1 METMAGMRRSC
12 GCGKVT
18 EKDVGKELT
27 LAGWVNTRR
36 DHGGLIFIDL
46 RDRSGIVQLVL
57 SPQYGEE
64 AFHKAEGVRSEYVLA
79 VKGKVRERS
88 ADTVNPKMKTGKVEV
103 VVSELRVLNKAK
115 TPPFYV
121 EDGIDVDENV
131 RLKYRY
137 IDLRRPEMQNH
148 LIMRHKIVHEMRTFL
163 DENDFLEIETPMLTK
178 STPEGARDYLVPS
191 RVNPGKFYAL
201 PQSPQLFKQ
210 LLMVS
215 GLERYFQ
222 VARCFRDEDLRADRQ
237 PEFTQ
242 LDMEL
247 SFEDQDFILDLMEHM
262 MQRVFKKVLNRDIEI
277 PFKRIKWD
285 DAMNLYGSDKPDL
298 RFDMHFYN
306 ISDLL
311 RDTGFKVFRSVL
323 DNGGVV
329 KAINVKGDAAIP
341 RRELDGLVDYVG
353 HYGAKG
359 LAWIGFN
366 EDGSL
371 KCQITKFLGEDKIR
385 EIGKACE
392 AEKGDLVLIIADKPK
407 VVAQALGELR
417 LEMARRMNLI
427 DPNEFCFRWVTDFPM
442 FEYSE
447 EEHRYVAEHHPFTAP
462 RDEDVQ
468 YLLTDPSKVY
478 AKAYD
483 MVLNGVEAGGGS
495 LRIYQE
501 DLQEKVFKA
510 IGISQEEA
518 EQKFGFLL
526 DAFKYGAPPHAGIAL
541 GLDRLVMLMLHLDS
555 IRDVIAFPKTQSAID
570 PLTQAP
576 STVADKQLKELHIKV
591 DIKKEKDLFEKA

>member
-1 METMAGMRRSC
+1 METMAGMHRSC
-12 GCGKVT
+12 GCGRVT
-18 EKDVGKELT
+18 EKDCGKELT

-46 RDRSGIVQLVL
+46 RDRSGIVQVVM
-57 SPQYGEE
+57 SPQYGED
-64 AFHKAEGVRSEYVLA
+64 AFHKAEDVRSEYVLA
-79 VKGKVRERS
+79 IRGIVRERS
-88 ADTVNPKMKTGKVEV
+88 PETVNPKMQTGKIEV
-103 VVSELRVLNKAK
+103 VVSEMRVLNKAK

-121 EDGIDVDENV
+121 EDGIDVDETV
-131 RLKYRY
+131 RLKHRY
-137 IDLRRPEMQNH
+137 IDLRRPEMQRN
-148 LIMRHKIVHEMRTFL
+148 LIMRHKIVHEMRQFL
-163 DENDFLEIETPMLTK
+163 DAHDFLEVETPILTK

-215 GLERYFQ
+215 GLEKYFQ
-222 VARCFRDEDLRADRQ
+222 IARCFRDEDLRADRQ

-242 LDMEL
+242 LDIEL

-262 MQRVFKKVLNRDIEI
+262 MQRIFKNVLNVDIQI
-277 PFKRIKWD
+277 PFKRITWD

-298 RFDMHFYN
+298 RFDMHFYD

-311 RDTGFKVFRSVL
+311 RDTGFKVFRNVL
-323 DNGGVV
+323 DNGGIV
-329 KAINVKGDAAIP
+329 KAITVKGDAAIP

-353 HYGAKG
+353 NYGAKG
-359 LAWIGFN
+359 LAWIGLN
-366 EDGSL
+366 KDGSL

-385 EIGKACE
+385 EIGKFCE
-392 AEKGDLVLIIADKPK
+392 AENGDLILIIADKPK

-427 DPNEFCFRWVTDFPM
+427 DENEFCFRWVTDFPM

-447 EEHRYVAEHHPFTAP
+447 EDKRWVAEHHPFTAP

-468 YLLTDPSKVY
+468 YLLTDPSKIY

-501 DLQEKVFKA
+501 ELQEKVFKA
-510 IGISQEEA
+510 IGITHEEA
-518 EQKFGFLL
+518 QEKFGFLL
-526 DAFKYGAPPHAGIAL
+526 DAFRYGAPPHAGIAL
-541 GLDRLVMLMLHLDS
+541 GLDRLVMLMLRLGS

-570 PLTQAP
+570 QMTQAP
-576 STVADKQLKELHIKV
+576 SEVVDMQLKELHIRV
-591 DIKKEKDLFEKA
+591 DVKKEKNLLI

>member
-1 METMAGMRRSC
+1 METMAGMHRSC
-12 GCGKVT
+12 GCGRVT
-18 EKDVGKELT
+18 EKDCGKELT

-46 RDRSGIVQLVL
+46 RDRSGIVQVVM
-57 SPQYGEE
+57 SPQYGED
-64 AFHKAEGVRSEYVLA
+64 AFHKAEDVRSEYVLA
-79 VKGKVRERS
+79 IRGIVRERS
-88 ADTVNPKMKTGKVEV
+88 PETVNPKMQTGKIEV
-103 VVSELRVLNKAK
+103 VVSGMRVLNKAK

-121 EDGIDVDENV
+121 EDGIDVDETV
-131 RLKYRY
+131 RLKHRY
-137 IDLRRPEMQNH
+137 IDLRRPEMQRN
-148 LIMRHKIVHEMRTFL
+148 LIMRHKIVHEMRQFL
-163 DENDFLEIETPMLTK
+163 DAHDFLEVETPILTK

-222 VARCFRDEDLRADRQ
+222 IARCFRDEDLRADRQ

-242 LDMEL
+242 LDIEL

-262 MQRVFKKVLNRDIEI
+262 MQRIFKNVLNVDIQI
-277 PFKRIKWD
+277 PFKRITWD

-298 RFDMHFYN
+298 RFDMHFYD

-311 RDTGFKVFRSVL
+311 RDTGFKVFRNVL
-323 DNGGVV
+323 DNGGIV
-329 KAINVKGDAAIP
+329 KAITVKGDAAIP

-353 HYGAKG
+353 NYGAKG
-359 LAWIGFN
+359 LAWIGLN
-366 EDGSL
+366 KDGSL

-385 EIGKACE
+385 EIGKFCE
-392 AEKGDLVLIIADKPK
+392 AENGDLILIIADKPK

-427 DPNEFCFRWVTDFPM
+427 DENEFCFRWVTDFPM

-447 EEHRYVAEHHPFTAP
+447 EDKRWVAEHHPFTAP

-501 DLQEKVFKA
+501 ELQEKVFKA
-510 IGISQEEA
+510 IGITHEEA
-518 EQKFGFLL
+518 QEKFGFLL
-526 DAFKYGAPPHAGIAL
+526 DAFRYGAPPHAGIAL
-541 GLDRLVMLMLHLDS
+541 GLDRLVMLMLRLGS

-570 PLTQAP
+570 QMTQAP
-576 STVADKQLKELHIKV
+576 SEVVDMQLKELHIRV
-591 DIKKEKDLFEKA
+591 DVKKEKNLLI

>member
-1 METMAGMRRSC
+1 METMAGMHRSC
-12 GCGKVT
+12 GCGRVT
-18 EKDVGKELT
+18 EKDCGKELT

-46 RDRSGIVQLVL
+46 RDRSGIVQVVMN
-57 SPQYGEE
+57 PQYGED
-64 AFHKAEGVRSEYVLA
+64 AFHKAEDVRSEYVLA
-79 VKGKVRERS
+79 IRGIVRERS
-88 ADTVNPKMKTGKVEV
+88 PETVNPKMQTGKIEV
-103 VVSELRVLNKAK
+103 VVSEMRVLNKAK

-121 EDGIDVDENV
+121 EDGIDVDETV
-131 RLKYRY
+131 RLKHRY
-137 IDLRRPEMQNH
+137 IDLRRPEMQRN
-148 LIMRHKIVHEMRTFL
+148 LIMRHKIVHEMRQFL
-163 DENDFLEIETPMLTK
+163 DAHDFLEVETPILTK

-222 VARCFRDEDLRADRQ
+222 IARCFRDEDLRADRQ

-242 LDMEL
+242 LDIEL

-262 MQRVFKKVLNRDIEI
+262 MQRIFKNVLNVDIQI
-277 PFKRIKWD
+277 PFKRITWD

-298 RFDMHFYN
+298 RFDMHFYD

-311 RDTGFKVFRSVL
+311 RDTGFKVFRNVL
-323 DNGGVV
+323 DNGGIV
-329 KAINVKGDAAIP
+329 KAITVKGDAAIP

-353 HYGAKG
+353 NYGAKG
-359 LAWIGFN
+359 LAWIGLN
-366 EDGSL
+366 KDGSL

-385 EIGKACE
+385 EIGKFCE
-392 AEKGDLVLIIADKPK
+392 AENGDLILIIADKPK

-427 DPNEFCFRWVTDFPM
+427 DENEFCFRWVTDFPM

-447 EEHRYVAEHHPFTAP
+447 EDKRWVAEHHPFTAP

-501 DLQEKVFKA
+501 ELQEKVFKA
-510 IGISQEEA
+510 IGITHEEA
-518 EQKFGFLL
+518 QEKFGFLL
-526 DAFKYGAPPHAGIAL
+526 DAFRYGAPPHAGIAL
-541 GLDRLVMLMLHLDS
+541 GLDRLVMLMLRLGS

-570 PLTQAP
+570 QMTQAP
-576 STVADKQLKELHIKV
+576 SEVVDMQLKELHIRV
-591 DIKKEKDLFEKA
+591 DVKKEKNLLI

>member
-1 METMAGMRRSC
+1 METMAGMHRSC
-12 GCGKVT
+12 GCGRVT
-18 EKDVGKELT
+18 EKDCGKELT

-46 RDRSGIVQLVL
+46 RDRSGIVQVVM
-57 SPQYGEE
+57 SPQYGED
-64 AFHKAEGVRSEYVLA
+64 AFHKAEDVRSEYVLA
-79 VKGKVRERS
+79 IRGIVRERS
-88 ADTVNPKMKTGKVEV
+88 PETVNPKMQTGKIEV
-103 VVSELRVLNKAK
+103 VVSEMRVLNKAK

-121 EDGIDVDENV
+121 EDGIDVDETV
-131 RLKYRY
+131 RLKHRY
-137 IDLRRPEMQNH
+137 IDLRRPEMQRN
-148 LIMRHKIVHEMRTFL
+148 LIMRHKIVHEMRQFL
-163 DENDFLEIETPMLTK
+163 DAHDFLEVETPILTK

-215 GLERYFQ
+215 GLEKYFQ
-222 VARCFRDEDLRADRQ
+222 IARCFRDEDLRADRQ

-242 LDMEL
+242 LDIEL

-262 MQRVFKKVLNRDIEI
+262 MQRIFKNVLNVDIQI
-277 PFKRIKWD
+277 PFKRITWD

-298 RFDMHFYN
+298 RFDMHFYD

-311 RDTGFKVFRSVL
+311 RDIGFKVFRNVL
-323 DNGGVV
+323 DNGGIV
-329 KAINVKGDAAIP
+329 KAITVKGDAAIP

-353 HYGAKG
+353 NYGAKG
-359 LAWIGFN
+359 LAWIGLN
-366 EDGSL
+366 KDGSL

-385 EIGKACE
+385 EIGKFCE
-392 AEKGDLVLIIADKPK
+392 AENGDLILIIADKPK

-427 DPNEFCFRWVTDFPM
+427 DENEFCFRWVTDFPM

-447 EEHRYVAEHHPFTAP
+447 EDKRWVAEHHPFTAP

-501 DLQEKVFKA
+501 ELQEKVFKA
-510 IGISQEEA
+510 IGITHEEA
-518 EQKFGFLL
+518 QEKFGFLL
-526 DAFKYGAPPHAGIAL
+526 DAFRYGAPPHAGIAL
-541 GLDRLVMLMLHLDS
+541 GLDRLVMLMLRLGS

-570 PLTQAP
+570 QMTQAP
-576 STVADKQLKELHIKV
+576 SEVVDMQLKELHIRV
-591 DIKKEKDLFEKA
+591 DVKKEKNLLI

>member
-1 METMAGMRRSC
+1 MENMAGMHRSC
-12 GCGKVT
+12 GCGEVKDNDSGKV
-18 EKDVGKELT
+18 LT
-27 LAGWVNTRR
+27 LAGWVQRRR

-46 RDRSGIVQLVL
+46 RDRTGLVQLVF

-64 AFHKAEGVRSEYVLA
+64 AFHKAEDVRNEYVVA
-79 VKGKVRERS
+79 IVGKVRERS
-88 ADTVNPKMKTGKVEV
+88 EETINPHMKTGRLEV
-103 VVSELRVLNKAK
+103 VVSEMRVLNKAK
-115 TPPFYV
+115 TPPFYI
-121 EDGIDVDENV
+121 EDGVDVDENV
-131 RLKYRY
+131 RLRYRY
-137 IDLRRPEMQNH
+137 LDLRRPEMQRN
-148 LIMRHKIVHEMRTFL
+148 LIMRHKITHEMREFL
-163 DENDFLEIETPMLTK
+163 DERGFLEIETPMLTK

-215 GLERYFQ
+215 GFERYFQ

-242 LDMEL
+242 LDMEV
-247 SFEDQDFILDLMEHM
+247 SFEDQDFILDLVEHM
-262 MQRVFKKVLNRDIEI
+262 MQRVFKNVLDVDIQI
-277 PFKRIKWD
+277 PFQRITWT

-298 RFDMHFYN
+298 RFDMHFYD

-311 RDTGFKVFRSVL
+311 RDTGFKVFRNVL

-329 KAINVKGDAAIP
+329 KAINVKGDAKIP
-341 RRELDGLVDYVG
+341 RRELDGLVEYVG

-366 EDGSL
+366 EDGTL
-371 KCQITKFLGEDKIR
+371 RCQITKFLGEDKIR
-385 EIGKACE
+385 EIGRFCE
-392 AEKGDLVLIIADKPK
+392 AEKGDLILIIADKPK

-417 LEMARRMNLI
+417 LEMGRRMNLI
-427 DPNEFCFRWVTDFPM
+427 DPNEFCFRWVVDFPM

-447 EEHRYVAEHHPFTAP
+447 EEKRYVAEHHPFTAP

-468 YLLTDPSKVY
+468 YLLTNPEKVY

-501 DLQEKVFKA
+501 DLQEKVFQA
-510 IGISQEEA
+510 IGISKEEA
-518 EQKFGFLL
+518 EEKFGFLL
-526 DAFKYGAPPHAGIAL
+526 KAFQYGAPPHEGLAF
-541 GLDRLVMLMLHLDS
+541 GLDRLVMLMLHRES

-570 PLTQAP
+570 QMSEAP
-576 STVADKQLKELHIKV
+576 NVVTDKQLEELHIKLV
-591 DIKKEKDLFEKA
+591 TKEDKEKELF

>member
-1 METMAGMRRSC
+1 METMAGMHRSC
-12 GCGKVT
+12 GCGRVT
-18 EKDVGKELT
+18 EKDCGKELT

-46 RDRSGIVQLVL
+46 RDRSGIVQVVM
-57 SPQYGEE
+57 SPQYGED
-64 AFHKAEGVRSEYVLA
+64 AFHKAEDVRSEYVLA
-79 VKGKVRERS
+79 IRGIVRERS
-88 ADTVNPKMKTGKVEV
+88 PETVNPKMQTGKIEV
-103 VVSELRVLNKAK
+103 VVSEMRVLNKAK

-121 EDGIDVDENV
+121 EDGIDVDETV
-131 RLKYRY
+131 RLKHRY
-137 IDLRRPEMQNH
+137 IDLRRPEMQRN
-148 LIMRHKIVHEMRTFL
+148 LIMRHKIVHEMRQFL
-163 DENDFLEIETPMLTK
+163 DAHDFLEVETPILTK

-222 VARCFRDEDLRADRQ
+222 IARCFRDEDLRADRQ

-242 LDMEL
+242 LDIEL

-262 MQRVFKKVLNRDIEI
+262 MQRIFKNVLNVDIQI
-277 PFKRIKWD
+277 PFKRITWD

-298 RFDMHFYN
+298 RFDMHFYD

-311 RDTGFKVFRSVL
+311 RDTGFKVFRNVL
-323 DNGGVV
+323 DNGGIV
-329 KAINVKGDAAIP
+329 KAITVKGDAAIP
-341 RRELDGLVDYVG
+341 RRELDGLVYYVG
-353 HYGAKG
+353 NYGAKG
-359 LAWIGFN
+359 LAWIGLN
-366 EDGSL
+366 KDGSL

-385 EIGKACE
+385 EIGKFCE
-392 AEKGDLVLIIADKPK
+392 AENGDLILIIADKPK

-427 DPNEFCFRWVTDFPM
+427 DENEFCFRWVTDFPM

-447 EEHRYVAEHHPFTAP
+447 EDKRWVAEHHPFTAP

-501 DLQEKVFKA
+501 ELQEKVFKA
-510 IGISQEEA
+510 IGITHEEA
-518 EQKFGFLL
+518 QEKFGFLL
-526 DAFKYGAPPHAGIAL
+526 DAFRYGAPPHAGIAL
-541 GLDRLVMLMLHLDS
+541 GLDRLVMLMLRLGS

-570 PLTQAP
+570 QMTQAP
-576 STVADKQLKELHIKV
+576 SEVVDMQLKELHIRV
-591 DIKKEKDLFEKA
+591 DVKKEKNLLI

>member
-1 METMAGMRRSC
+1 METMAGMHRSC
-12 GCGKVT
+12 GCGRVT
-18 EKDVGKELT
+18 EKDCGKELT

-46 RDRSGIVQLVL
+46 RDRSGIVQVVM
-57 SPQYGEE
+57 SPQYGED
-64 AFHKAEGVRSEYVLA
+64 AFHKAEDMRSEYVLA
-79 VKGKVRERS
+79 IRGIVRERS
-88 ADTVNPKMKTGKVEV
+88 PETVNPKMQTGKIEV
-103 VVSELRVLNKAK
+103 VVSEMRVLNKAK

-121 EDGIDVDENV
+121 EDGIDVDETV
-131 RLKYRY
+131 RLKHRY
-137 IDLRRPEMQNH
+137 IDLRRPEMQRN
-148 LIMRHKIVHEMRTFL
+148 LIMRHKIVHEMRQFL
-163 DENDFLEIETPMLTK
+163 DAHDFLEVETPILTK

-222 VARCFRDEDLRADRQ
+222 IARCFRDEDLRADRQ

-242 LDMEL
+242 LDIEL

-262 MQRVFKKVLNRDIEI
+262 MQRIFKNVLNVDIQI
-277 PFKRIKWD
+277 PFKRITWD

-298 RFDMHFYN
+298 RFDMHFYD

-311 RDTGFKVFRSVL
+311 RDTGFKVFRNVL
-323 DNGGVV
+323 DNGGIV
-329 KAINVKGDAAIP
+329 KAITVKGDAAIP

-353 HYGAKG
+353 NYGAKG
-359 LAWIGFN
+359 LAWIGLN
-366 EDGSL
+366 KDGSL

-385 EIGKACE
+385 EIGKFCE
-392 AEKGDLVLIIADKPK
+392 AENGDLILIIADKPK

-427 DPNEFCFRWVTDFPM
+427 DENEFCFRWVTDFPM

-447 EEHRYVAEHHPFTAP
+447 EDKRWVAEHHPFTAP

-501 DLQEKVFKA
+501 ELQEKVFKA
-510 IGISQEEA
+510 IGITHEEA
-518 EQKFGFLL
+518 QEKFGFLL
-526 DAFKYGAPPHAGIAL
+526 DAFRYGAPPHAGIAL
-541 GLDRLVMLMLHLDS
+541 GLDRLVMLMLRLGS

-570 PLTQAP
+570 QMTQAP
-576 STVADKQLKELHIKV
+576 SEVVDMQLKELHIRV
-591 DIKKEKDLFEKA
+591 DVKKEKNLLI

>member
-1 METMAGMRRSC
+1 M
-12 GCGKVT
+12 
-18 EKDVGKELT
+18 
-27 LAGWVNTRR
+27 
-36 DHGGLIFIDL
+36 
-46 RDRSGIVQLVL
+46 
-57 SPQYGEE
+57 SPQYGED
-64 AFHKAEGVRSEYVLA
+64 AFHKAEDVRSEYVLA
-79 VKGKVRERS
+79 IRGIVRERS
-88 ADTVNPKMKTGKVEV
+88 PETVNPKMQTGKIEV
-103 VVSELRVLNKAK
+103 VVSEMRVLNKAK

-121 EDGIDVDENV
+121 EDGIDVDETV
-131 RLKYRY
+131 RLKHRY
-137 IDLRRPEMQNH
+137 IDLRRPEMQRN
-148 LIMRHKIVHEMRTFL
+148 LIMRHKIVHEMRQFL
-163 DENDFLEIETPMLTK
+163 DAHDFLEVETPILTK

-222 VARCFRDEDLRADRQ
+222 IARCFRDEDLRADRQ

-242 LDMEL
+242 LDIEL

-262 MQRVFKKVLNRDIEI
+262 MQRIFKNVLNVDIQI
-277 PFKRIKWD
+277 PFKRITWD

-298 RFDMHFYN
+298 RFDMHFYD

-311 RDTGFKVFRSVL
+311 RDTGFKVFRNVL
-323 DNGGVV
+323 DNGGIV
-329 KAINVKGDAAIP
+329 KAITVKGDAAIP

-353 HYGAKG
+353 NYGAKG
-359 LAWIGFN
+359 LAWIGLN
-366 EDGSL
+366 KDGSL

-385 EIGKACE
+385 EIGKFCE
-392 AEKGDLVLIIADKPK
+392 AENGDLILIIADKPK

-427 DPNEFCFRWVTDFPM
+427 DENEFCFRWVTDFPM

-447 EEHRYVAEHHPFTAP
+447 EDKRWVAEHHPFTAP

-501 DLQEKVFKA
+501 ELQEKVFKA
-510 IGISQEEA
+510 IGITHEEA
-518 EQKFGFLL
+518 QEKFGFLL
-526 DAFKYGAPPHAGIAL
+526 DAFRYGAPPHAGIAL
-541 GLDRLVMLMLHLDS
+541 GLDRLVMLMLRLGS

-570 PLTQAP
+570 QMTQAP
-576 STVADKQLKELHIKV
+576 SEVVDMQLKDLHIRV
-591 DIKKEKDLFEKA
+591 DVKKEKNLLI

>member
-1 METMAGMRRSC
+1 METMAGMHRSC
-12 GCGKVT
+12 GCGRVT
-18 EKDVGKELT
+18 EKDCGKELT

-46 RDRSGIVQLVL
+46 RDRSGIVQVVM
-57 SPQYGEE
+57 SPQYGED
-64 AFHKAEGVRSEYVLA
+64 AFHKAEDVRSEYVLA
-79 VKGKVRERS
+79 IRGIVRERS
-88 ADTVNPKMKTGKVEV
+88 PETVNPKMQTGKIEV
-103 VVSELRVLNKAK
+103 VVSEMRVLNKAK

-121 EDGIDVDENV
+121 EDGIDVDETV
-131 RLKYRY
+131 RLKHRY
-137 IDLRRPEMQNH
+137 IDLRRPEMQRN
-148 LIMRHKIVHEMRTFL
+148 LIMRHKIVHEMRQFL
-163 DENDFLEIETPMLTK
+163 DAHDFLEVETPILTK

-222 VARCFRDEDLRADRQ
+222 IARCFRDEDLRADRQ

-242 LDMEL
+242 LDIEL

-262 MQRVFKKVLNRDIEI
+262 MQRIFKNVLNVDIQI
-277 PFKRIKWD
+277 PFKRITWD

-298 RFDMHFYN
+298 RFDMHFYD

-311 RDTGFKVFRSVL
+311 RDTGFKVFRNVL
-323 DNGGVV
+323 DNGGIV
-329 KAINVKGDAAIP
+329 KAITVKGDAAIP

-353 HYGAKG
+353 NYGAKG
-359 LAWIGFN
+359 LAWIGLN
-366 EDGSL
+366 KDGSL

-385 EIGKACE
+385 EIGKFCE
-392 AEKGDLVLIIADKPK
+392 AENGDLILIIADKPK
-407 VVAQALGELR
+407 VVTQALGELR

-427 DPNEFCFRWVTDFPM
+427 DENEFCFRWVTDFPM

-447 EEHRYVAEHHPFTAP
+447 EDKRWVAEHHPFTAP

-468 YLLTDPSKVY
+468 YLLTDPPKVY

-501 DLQEKVFKA
+501 ELQEKVFKA
-510 IGISQEEA
+510 IGITHEEA
-518 EQKFGFLL
+518 QEKFGFLL
-526 DAFKYGAPPHAGIAL
+526 DAFRYGAPPHAGIAL
-541 GLDRLVMLMLHLDS
+541 GLDRLVMLMLRLGS

-570 PLTQAP
+570 QMTQAP
-576 STVADKQLKELHIKV
+576 SEVVDMQLKELHIRV
-591 DIKKEKDLFEKA
+591 DVKKEKNLLI

>member
-1 METMAGMRRSC
+1 METMAGMHRSC
-12 GCGKVT
+12 GCGRVT
-18 EKDVGKELT
+18 EKDCGKELT

-46 RDRSGIVQLVL
+46 RDRSGIVQVVM
-57 SPQYGEE
+57 SPQYGED
-64 AFHKAEGVRSEYVLA
+64 AFHKAEDVRSEYVLA
-79 VKGKVRERS
+79 IRGIVRERS
-88 ADTVNPKMKTGKVEV
+88 PETVNPKMQTGKIEV
-103 VVSELRVLNKAK
+103 VVSEMRVLNKAK

-121 EDGIDVDENV
+121 EDGIDVDETV
-131 RLKYRY
+131 RLKHRY
-137 IDLRRPEMQNH
+137 IDLRRPEMQRN
-148 LIMRHKIVHEMRTFL
+148 LIMRHKIVHEMRQFL
-163 DENDFLEIETPMLTK
+163 DAHDFLEVETPILTK

-222 VARCFRDEDLRADRQ
+222 IARCFRDEDLRADRQ

-242 LDMEL
+242 LDIEL

-262 MQRVFKKVLNRDIEI
+262 MQRIFKNVLNVDIQI
-277 PFKRIKWD
+277 PFKRITWD

-298 RFDMHFYN
+298 RFDMHFYD

-311 RDTGFKVFRSVL
+311 RDTGFKVFRNVL
-323 DNGGVV
+323 DNGGIV
-329 KAINVKGDAAIP
+329 KAITVKGAAAIP

-353 HYGAKG
+353 NYGAKG
-359 LAWIGFN
+359 LAWIGLN
-366 EDGSL
+366 KDGSL

-385 EIGKACE
+385 EIGKFCE
-392 AEKGDLVLIIADKPK
+392 AENGDLILIIADKPK

-427 DPNEFCFRWVTDFPM
+427 DENEFCFRWVTDFPM

-447 EEHRYVAEHHPFTAP
+447 EDKRWVAEHHPFTAP

-501 DLQEKVFKA
+501 ELQEKVFKA
-510 IGISQEEA
+510 IGITHEEA
-518 EQKFGFLL
+518 QEKFGFLL
-526 DAFKYGAPPHAGIAL
+526 DAFRYGAPPHAGIAL
-541 GLDRLVMLMLHLDS
+541 GLDRLVMLMLRLGS

-570 PLTQAP
+570 QMTQAP
-576 STVADKQLKELHIKV
+576 SEVVDMQLKELHIRV
-591 DIKKEKDLFEKA
+591 DVKKEKNLLI

>member
-1 METMAGMRRSC
+1 METMAGMHRSC
-12 GCGKVT
+12 GCGRVT
-18 EKDVGKELT
+18 EKDCGKELT

-46 RDRSGIVQLVL
+46 RDRSGIVQVVM
-57 SPQYGEE
+57 SPQYGED
-64 AFHKAEGVRSEYVLA
+64 AFHKAEDVRSEYVLA
-79 VKGKVRERS
+79 IRGIVRERS
-88 ADTVNPKMKTGKVEV
+88 PETVNPKMQTGKIEV
-103 VVSELRVLNKAK
+103 VVSEMRVLNKAK

-121 EDGIDVDENV
+121 EDGIDVDETV
-131 RLKYRY
+131 RLKHRY
-137 IDLRRPEMQNH
+137 IDLRRPEMQRN
-148 LIMRHKIVHEMRTFL
+148 LIMRHKIVHEMRQFL
-163 DENDFLEIETPMLTK
+163 DAHDFLEVETPILTK

-222 VARCFRDEDLRADRQ
+222 IARCFRDEDLRADRQ

-242 LDMEL
+242 LDIEL

-262 MQRVFKKVLNRDIEI
+262 MQRIFKNVLNVDIQI
-277 PFKRIKWD
+277 PFKRITWD

-298 RFDMHFYN
+298 RFDMHFYD

-311 RDTGFKVFRSVL
+311 RDTGFKVFRNVL
-323 DNGGVV
+323 DNGGIV
-329 KAINVKGDAAIP
+329 KAITVKGDAAIP

-353 HYGAKG
+353 NYGAKG
-359 LAWIGFN
+359 LAWIGLN
-366 EDGSL
+366 KDGSL

-385 EIGKACE
+385 EIGKFCE
-392 AEKGDLVLIIADKPK
+392 AENGDLILIIADKPK

-427 DPNEFCFRWVTDFPM
+427 DEDEFCFRWVTDFPM

-447 EEHRYVAEHHPFTAP
+447 EDKRWVAEHHPFTAP

-501 DLQEKVFKA
+501 ELQEKVFKA
-510 IGISQEEA
+510 IGITHEEA
-518 EQKFGFLL
+518 QEKFGFLL
-526 DAFKYGAPPHAGIAL
+526 DAFRYGAPPHAGIAL
-541 GLDRLVMLMLHLDS
+541 GLDRLVMLMLRLGS

-570 PLTQAP
+570 QMTQAP
-576 STVADKQLKELHIKV
+576 SEVVDMQLKELHIRV
-591 DIKKEKDLFEKA
+591 DVKKEKNLLI

>member
-1 METMAGMRRSC
+1 METMAGMHRSC
-12 GCGKVT
+12 GCGRVT
-18 EKDVGKELT
+18 EKDCGKELT

-46 RDRSGIVQLVL
+46 RDRSGIVQVVM
-57 SPQYGEE
+57 SPQYGED
-64 AFHKAEGVRSEYVLA
+64 AFHKAEDVRSEYVLA
-79 VKGKVRERS
+79 IRGIVRERS
-88 ADTVNPKMKTGKVEV
+88 PETVNPKMQTGKIEV
-103 VVSELRVLNKAK
+103 VVSEMRVLNKAK

-121 EDGIDVDENV
+121 EDGIDVDETV
-131 RLKYRY
+131 RLKHRY
-137 IDLRRPEMQNH
+137 IDLRRPEMQRN
-148 LIMRHKIVHEMRTFL
+148 LIMRHKIVHEMRQFL
-163 DENDFLEIETPMLTK
+163 DAHDFLEVETPILTK

-222 VARCFRDEDLRADRQ
+222 IARCFRDEDLRADRQ

-242 LDMEL
+242 LDIEL

-262 MQRVFKKVLNRDIEI
+262 MQRIFKNVLNVDIQI
-277 PFKRIKWD
+277 PFKRITWD

-298 RFDMHFYN
+298 RFDMHFYD

-311 RDTGFKVFRSVL
+311 RDTGFKVFRNVL
-323 DNGGVV
+323 DNGGIV
-329 KAINVKGDAAIP
+329 KAITVKGDAAIP

-353 HYGAKG
+353 NYGAKG
-359 LAWIGFN
+359 LAWIGLN
-366 EDGSL
+366 KDGSL

-385 EIGKACE
+385 EIGKFCE
-392 AEKGDLVLIIADKPK
+392 AENGDLILIIADKPK

-427 DPNEFCFRWVTDFPM
+427 DENEFCFRWVTDFPM

-447 EEHRYVAEHHPFTAP
+447 EDKRWVAEHHPFTAP

-501 DLQEKVFKA
+501 ELQEKVFKA
-510 IGISQEEA
+510 IGITHEEA
-518 EQKFGFLL
+518 QEKFGFLL
-526 DAFKYGAPPHAGIAL
+526 DAFRYGAPPHAGIAL
-541 GLDRLVMLMLHLDS
+541 GLDRLVMLMLRLGS

-570 PLTQAP
+570 QMTQAP
-576 STVADKQLKELHIKV
+576 SEVVDMQLKELHIRV
-591 DIKKEKDLFEKA
+591 DVEKEKNLLI

>member
-1 METMAGMRRSC
+1 METMAGMHRSC
-12 GCGKVT
+12 GCGRVT
-18 EKDVGKELT
+18 EKDCGKELT

-46 RDRSGIVQLVL
+46 RDRSGIVQVVM
-57 SPQYGEE
+57 SPQYGED
-64 AFHKAEGVRSEYVLA
+64 AFHKAEDVRSEYVLA
-79 VKGKVRERS
+79 IRGIVRERS
-88 ADTVNPKMKTGKVEV
+88 PETVNPKMQTGKIEV
-103 VVSELRVLNKAK
+103 VVSEMRILNKAK

-121 EDGIDVDENV
+121 EDGIDVDETV
-131 RLKYRY
+131 RLKHRY
-137 IDLRRPEMQNH
+137 IDLRRPEMQRN
-148 LIMRHKIVHEMRTFL
+148 LIMRHKIVHEMRQFL
-163 DENDFLEIETPMLTK
+163 DAHDFLEVETPILTK

-222 VARCFRDEDLRADRQ
+222 IARCFRDEDLRADRQ

-242 LDMEL
+242 LDIEL

-262 MQRVFKKVLNRDIEI
+262 MQRIFKNVLNVDIQI
-277 PFKRIKWD
+277 PFKRITWD
-285 DAMNLYGSDKPDL
+285 DAVNLYGSDKPDL
-298 RFDMHFYN
+298 RFDMHFYD

-311 RDTGFKVFRSVL
+311 RDTGFKVFRNVL
-323 DNGGVV
+323 DNGGIV
-329 KAINVKGDAAIP
+329 KAITVKGDAAIP

-353 HYGAKG
+353 NYGAKG
-359 LAWIGFN
+359 LAWIGLN
-366 EDGSL
+366 KDGSL

-385 EIGKACE
+385 EIGKFCE
-392 AEKGDLVLIIADKPK
+392 AENGDLILIIADKPK

-427 DPNEFCFRWVTDFPM
+427 DENEFCFRWVTDFPM

-447 EEHRYVAEHHPFTAP
+447 EDKRWVAEHHPFTAP

-501 DLQEKVFKA
+501 ELQEKVFKA
-510 IGISQEEA
+510 IGITHEEA
-518 EQKFGFLL
+518 QEKFGFLL
-526 DAFKYGAPPHAGIAL
+526 DAFRYGAPPHAGIAL
-541 GLDRLVMLMLHLDS
+541 GLDRLVMLMLRLGS

-570 PLTQAP
+570 QMTQAP
-576 STVADKQLKELHIKV
+576 SEVVDMQLKELYIRV
-591 DIKKEKDLFEKA
+591 DVKKEKNLLI

>member
-1 METMAGMRRSC
+1 METMAGMHRSC
-12 GCGKVT
+12 GCGRVT
-18 EKDVGKELT
+18 EKDCGKELT

-46 RDRSGIVQLVL
+46 RDRSGIVQVVM
-57 SPQYGEE
+57 SPQYGED
-64 AFHKAEGVRSEYVLA
+64 AFHKAEDVRSEYVLA
-79 VKGKVRERS
+79 IRGIVRERS
-88 ADTVNPKMKTGKVEV
+88 PETVNPKMQTGKIEV
-103 VVSELRVLNKAK
+103 VVSEMRVLNKAK

-121 EDGIDVDENV
+121 EDGIDVDETV
-131 RLKYRY
+131 RLKHRY
-137 IDLRRPEMQNH
+137 IDLRRPEMQRN
-148 LIMRHKIVHEMRTFL
+148 LIMRHKIVHEMRQFL
-163 DENDFLEIETPMLTK
+163 DAHDFLEVETPILTK

-222 VARCFRDEDLRADRQ
+222 IARCFRDEDLRADRQ

-242 LDMEL
+242 LDIEL

-262 MQRVFKKVLNRDIEI
+262 MQRIFKNVLNVDIQI
-277 PFKRIKWD
+277 PFKRITWD

-298 RFDMHFYN
+298 RFDMHFYD

-311 RDTGFKVFRSVL
+311 RDTGFKVFRNVL
-323 DNGGVV
+323 DNGGIV
-329 KAINVKGDAAIP
+329 KAIIVKGDAAIP

-353 HYGAKG
+353 NYGAKG
-359 LAWIGFN
+359 LAWIGLN
-366 EDGSL
+366 KDGSL

-385 EIGKACE
+385 EIGKFCE
-392 AEKGDLVLIIADKPK
+392 AENGDLILIIADKPK

-427 DPNEFCFRWVTDFPM
+427 DENEFCFRWVTDFPM

-447 EEHRYVAEHHPFTAP
+447 EDKRWVAEHHPFTAP

-501 DLQEKVFKA
+501 ELQEKVFKA
-510 IGISQEEA
+510 IGITHEEA
-518 EQKFGFLL
+518 QEKFGFLL
-526 DAFKYGAPPHAGIAL
+526 DAFRYGAPPHAGIAL
-541 GLDRLVMLMLHLDS
+541 GLDRLVMLMLRLGS

-570 PLTQAP
+570 QMTQAP
-576 STVADKQLKELHIKV
+576 SEVVDMQLKELHIRV
-591 DIKKEKDLFEKA
+591 DVKKEKNLLI

>member
-1 METMAGMRRSC
+1 METMAGMHRSC
-12 GCGKVT
+12 GCGRVT
-18 EKDVGKELT
+18 EKDCGKELT

-46 RDRSGIVQLVL
+46 RDRSGIVQVVM
-57 SPQYGEE
+57 SPQYGED
-64 AFHKAEGVRSEYVLA
+64 AFHKAEDVRSEYVLA
-79 VKGKVRERS
+79 IRGIVRERS
-88 ADTVNPKMKTGKVEV
+88 PETVNPKMQTGKIEV
-103 VVSELRVLNKAK
+103 VVSEMRVLNKAK

-121 EDGIDVDENV
+121 EDGIDVDETV
-131 RLKYRY
+131 RLKHRY
-137 IDLRRPEMQNH
+137 IDLRRPEMQRN
-148 LIMRHKIVHEMRTFL
+148 LIMRHKIVHEMRQFL
-163 DENDFLEIETPMLTK
+163 DAHDFLEVETPILTK

-222 VARCFRDEDLRADRQ
+222 IARCFRDEDLRADRQ

-242 LDMEL
+242 LDIEL
-247 SFEDQDFILDLMEHM
+247 SFEDQGFILDLMEHM
-262 MQRVFKKVLNRDIEI
+262 MQRIFKNVLNVDIQI
-277 PFKRIKWD
+277 PFKRITWD

-298 RFDMHFYN
+298 RFDMHFYD

-311 RDTGFKVFRSVL
+311 RDTGFKVFRNVL
-323 DNGGVV
+323 DNGGIV
-329 KAINVKGDAAIP
+329 KAITVKGDAAIP

-353 HYGAKG
+353 NYGAKG
-359 LAWIGFN
+359 LAWIGLN
-366 EDGSL
+366 KDGSL

-385 EIGKACE
+385 EIGKFCE
-392 AEKGDLVLIIADKPK
+392 AENGDLILIIADKPK

-427 DPNEFCFRWVTDFPM
+427 DENEFCFRWVTDFPM

-447 EEHRYVAEHHPFTAP
+447 EDKRWVAEHHPFTAP

-501 DLQEKVFKA
+501 ELQEKVFKA
-510 IGISQEEA
+510 IGITHEEA
-518 EQKFGFLL
+518 QEKFGFLL
-526 DAFKYGAPPHAGIAL
+526 DAFRYGAPPHAGIAL
-541 GLDRLVMLMLHLDS
+541 GLDRLVMLMLRLGS

-570 PLTQAP
+570 QMTQAP
-576 STVADKQLKELHIKV
+576 SEVVDMQLKELHIRV
-591 DIKKEKDLFEKA
+591 DVKKEKNLLI

>member
-1 METMAGMRRSC
+1 METMAGMHRSC
-12 GCGKVT
+12 GCGRVT
-18 EKDVGKELT
+18 EKDCGKELT

-46 RDRSGIVQLVL
+46 RDRSGIVQVVM
-57 SPQYGEE
+57 SPQYGED
-64 AFHKAEGVRSEYVLA
+64 AFHKAEDVRSEYVLA
-79 VKGKVRERS
+79 IRGIVRERS
-88 ADTVNPKMKTGKVEV
+88 PETVNPKMQTGKIEV
-103 VVSELRVLNKAK
+103 VVSEMRVLNKAK

-121 EDGIDVDENV
+121 EDGIDVDETV
-131 RLKYRY
+131 RLKHRY
-137 IDLRRPEMQNH
+137 IDLRRPEMQRN
-148 LIMRHKIVHEMRTFL
+148 LIMRHKIVHEMRQFL
-163 DENDFLEIETPMLTK
+163 DAHDFLEVETPILTK

-222 VARCFRDEDLRADRQ
+222 IARCFRDEDLRADRQ

-262 MQRVFKKVLNRDIEI
+262 MQRIFKNVLNVDIQI
-277 PFKRIKWD
+277 PFKRITWD

-298 RFDMHFYN
+298 RFDMHFYD

-311 RDTGFKVFRSVL
+311 RDTGFKVFRNVL
-323 DNGGVV
+323 DNGGIV
-329 KAINVKGDAAIP
+329 KAITVKGDAAIP
-341 RRELDGLVDYVG
+341 RRELDGLVNYVG
-353 HYGAKG
+353 NYGAKG
-359 LAWIGFN
+359 LAWIGLN
-366 EDGSL
+366 KDGSL

-385 EIGKACE
+385 EIGKFCE
-392 AEKGDLVLIIADKPK
+392 AENGDLILIIADKPK

-427 DPNEFCFRWVTDFPM
+427 DENEFCFRWVTDFPM

-447 EEHRYVAEHHPFTAP
+447 EDKRWIAEHHPFTAP

-501 DLQEKVFKA
+501 ELQEKVFKA
-510 IGISQEEA
+510 IGITHEEA
-518 EQKFGFLL
+518 QEKFGFLL
-526 DAFKYGAPPHAGIAL
+526 DAFRYGAPPHAGIAL
-541 GLDRLVMLMLHLDS
+541 GLDRLVMLMLRLES

-570 PLTQAP
+570 QMTQAP
-576 STVADKQLKELHIKV
+576 SEVVDMQLKELHIRV
-591 DIKKEKDLFEKA
+591 DVKKEKNLLI

>member
-1 METMAGMRRSC
+1 METMAGMHRSC
-12 GCGKVT
+12 GCGRVT
-18 EKDVGKELT
+18 EKDCGKELT

-46 RDRSGIVQLVL
+46 RDRSGIVQVVM
-57 SPQYGEE
+57 SPQYGED
-64 AFHKAEGVRSEYVLA
+64 AFHKAEDVRSEYVLA
-79 VKGKVRERS
+79 IRGIVRERS
-88 ADTVNPKMKTGKVEV
+88 PETVNPKMQTGKIEV
-103 VVSELRVLNKAK
+103 VVSEMRVLNKAK

-121 EDGIDVDENV
+121 EDGIDVDETV
-131 RLKYRY
+131 RLKHRY
-137 IDLRRPEMQNH
+137 IDLRRPEMQRN
-148 LIMRHKIVHEMRTFL
+148 LIMRHKIVHEMRQFL
-163 DENDFLEIETPMLTK
+163 DAHDFLEVETPILTK

-222 VARCFRDEDLRADRQ
+222 IARCFRDEDLRADRQ

-242 LDMEL
+242 LDIEL

-262 MQRVFKKVLNRDIEI
+262 MQRIFKNVLNVDIQI
-277 PFKRIKWD
+277 PFKRITWD

-298 RFDMHFYN
+298 RFDMHFYD

-311 RDTGFKVFRSVL
+311 RDTGFKVFRNVL
-323 DNGGVV
+323 DNGGIV
-329 KAINVKGDAAIP
+329 KAITVKGDAAIP

-353 HYGAKG
+353 NYGAKG
-359 LAWIGFN
+359 LAWIGLN
-366 EDGSL
+366 KDGSL

-385 EIGKACE
+385 EIGKFCE
-392 AEKGDLVLIIADKPK
+392 AENGDIILIIADKPK

-427 DPNEFCFRWVTDFPM
+427 DENEFCFRWVTDFPM

-447 EEHRYVAEHHPFTAP
+447 EDKRWVAEHHPFTAP

-501 DLQEKVFKA
+501 ELQEKVFKT
-510 IGISQEEA
+510 IGITHEEA
-518 EQKFGFLL
+518 QEKFGFLL
-526 DAFKYGAPPHAGIAL
+526 DAFRYGAPPHAGIAL
-541 GLDRLVMLMLHLDS
+541 GLDRLVMLMLRLGS

-570 PLTQAP
+570 QMTQAP
-576 STVADKQLKELHIKV
+576 SEVVDMQLKELHIRV
-591 DIKKEKDLFEKA
+591 DVKKEKNLLI

>member
-1 METMAGMRRSC
+1 METMAGMHRSC
-12 GCGKVT
+12 GCGRVT
-18 EKDVGKELT
+18 EKDCGKELT

-46 RDRSGIVQLVL
+46 RDRSGIVQVVM
-57 SPQYGEE
+57 SPQYGED
-64 AFHKAEGVRSEYVLA
+64 AFHKAEDVRSEYVLA
-79 VKGKVRERS
+79 IRGIVRERS
-88 ADTVNPKMKTGKVEV
+88 PETVNPKMQTGKIEV
-103 VVSELRVLNKAK
+103 VVSEMRVLNKAK

-121 EDGIDVDENV
+121 EDGIDVDETV
-131 RLKYRY
+131 RLKHRY
-137 IDLRRPEMQNH
+137 IDLRRPEMQRN
-148 LIMRHKIVHEMRTFL
+148 LIMRHKIVHEMRQFL
-163 DENDFLEIETPMLTK
+163 DAHDFLEVETPILTK

-222 VARCFRDEDLRADRQ
+222 IARCFRDEDLRADRQ

-242 LDMEL
+242 LDIEL

-262 MQRVFKKVLNRDIEI
+262 LQRIFKNVLNVDIQI
-277 PFKRIKWD
+277 PFKRITWD

-298 RFDMHFYN
+298 RFDMHFYD

-311 RDTGFKVFRSVL
+311 RDTGFKVFRNVL
-323 DNGGVV
+323 DNGGIV
-329 KAINVKGDAAIP
+329 KAITVKGDAAIP

-353 HYGAKG
+353 NYGAKG
-359 LAWIGFN
+359 LAWIGLN
-366 EDGSL
+366 KDGSL

-385 EIGKACE
+385 EIGKFCE
-392 AEKGDLVLIIADKPK
+392 AENGDLILIIADKPK

-427 DPNEFCFRWVTDFPM
+427 DENEFCFRWVTDFPM

-447 EEHRYVAEHHPFTAP
+447 EDKRWVAEHHPFTAP

-501 DLQEKVFKA
+501 ELQEKVFKA
-510 IGISQEEA
+510 IGITHEEA
-518 EQKFGFLL
+518 QEKFGFLL
-526 DAFKYGAPPHAGIAL
+526 DAFRYGAPPHAGIAL
-541 GLDRLVMLMLHLDS
+541 GLDRLVMLMLRLGS

-570 PLTQAP
+570 QMTQAP
-576 STVADKQLKELHIKV
+576 SEVVDMQLKELHIRV
-591 DIKKEKDLFEKA
+591 DVKKEKNLLI

>member
-1 METMAGMRRSC
+1 METRAGMHRSC
-12 GCGKVT
+12 GCGRVT
-18 EKDVGKELT
+18 AKDCGKELT

-46 RDRSGIVQLVL
+46 RDRSGIVQVVM
-57 SPQYGEE
+57 SPQYGED
-64 AFHKAEGVRSEYVLA
+64 AFHKAEDVRSEYVLA
-79 VKGKVRERS
+79 IRGIVRERS
-88 ADTVNPKMKTGKVEV
+88 PETVNPKMQTGKIEV
-103 VVSELRVLNKAK
+103 VVSEMRVLNKAK

-121 EDGIDVDENV
+121 EDGIDVDETV
-131 RLKYRY
+131 RLKHRY
-137 IDLRRPEMQNH
+137 IDLRRPEMQRN
-148 LIMRHKIVHEMRTFL
+148 LIMRHKIVHEMRQFL
-163 DENDFLEIETPMLTK
+163 DAHDFLEVETPILTK

-222 VARCFRDEDLRADRQ
+222 IARCFRDEDLRADRQ

-242 LDMEL
+242 LDIEL

-262 MQRVFKKVLNRDIEI
+262 MQRIFKNVLNVDIQI
-277 PFKRIKWD
+277 PFKRITWD

-298 RFDMHFYN
+298 RFDMHFYD

-311 RDTGFKVFRSVL
+311 RDTGFKVFRNVL
-323 DNGGVV
+323 DNGGIV
-329 KAINVKGDAAIP
+329 KAITVKGDAAIP

-353 HYGAKG
+353 NYGAKG
-359 LAWIGFN
+359 LAWIGLN
-366 EDGSL
+366 KDGSL

-385 EIGKACE
+385 EIGKFCE
-392 AEKGDLVLIIADKPK
+392 AENGDLILIIADKPK

-427 DPNEFCFRWVTDFPM
+427 DENEFCFRWVTDFPM

-447 EEHRYVAEHHPFTAP
+447 EDKRWVAEHHPFTAP

-501 DLQEKVFKA
+501 ELQEKVFKA
-510 IGISQEEA
+510 IGITHEEA
-518 EQKFGFLL
+518 QEKFGFLL
-526 DAFKYGAPPHAGIAL
+526 DAFRYGAPPHAGIAL
-541 GLDRLVMLMLHLDS
+541 GLDRLVMLMLRLGS

-570 PLTQAP
+570 QMTQAP
-576 STVADKQLKELHIKV
+576 SEVVDMQLKELHIRV
-591 DIKKEKDLFEKA
+591 DVKKEKNLLI

>member
-1 METMAGMRRSC
+1 METMAGMHRSY
-12 GCGKVT
+12 GCGRVT
-18 EKDVGKELT
+18 EKDCGKELT

-46 RDRSGIVQLVL
+46 RDRSGIVQVVM
-57 SPQYGEE
+57 SPQYGED
-64 AFHKAEGVRSEYVLA
+64 AFHKAEDVRSEYVLA
-79 VKGKVRERS
+79 IRGIVRERS
-88 ADTVNPKMKTGKVEV
+88 PETVNPKMQTGKIEV
-103 VVSELRVLNKAK
+103 VVSEMRVLNKAK

-121 EDGIDVDENV
+121 EDGIDVDETV
-131 RLKYRY
+131 RLKHRY
-137 IDLRRPEMQNH
+137 IDLRRPEMQRN
-148 LIMRHKIVHEMRTFL
+148 LIMRHKIVHEMRQFL
-163 DENDFLEIETPMLTK
+163 DAHDFLEVETPILTK

-222 VARCFRDEDLRADRQ
+222 IARCFRDEDLRADRQ

-242 LDMEL
+242 LDIEL

-262 MQRVFKKVLNRDIEI
+262 MQRIFKNVLNVDIQI
-277 PFKRIKWD
+277 PFKRITWD
-285 DAMNLYGSDKPDL
+285 DAVNLYGSDKPDL
-298 RFDMHFYN
+298 RFDMHFYD

-311 RDTGFKVFRSVL
+311 RDTGFKVFRNVL
-323 DNGGVV
+323 DNGGIV
-329 KAINVKGDAAIP
+329 KAITVKGDAAIP

-353 HYGAKG
+353 NYGAKG
-359 LAWIGFN
+359 LAWIGLN
-366 EDGSL
+366 KDGSL

-385 EIGKACE
+385 EIGKFCE
-392 AEKGDLVLIIADKPK
+392 AENGDLILIIADKPK

-427 DPNEFCFRWVTDFPM
+427 DENEFCFRWVTDFPM

-447 EEHRYVAEHHPFTAP
+447 EDKRWVAEHHPFTAP

-501 DLQEKVFKA
+501 ELQEKVFKA
-510 IGISQEEA
+510 IGITHEEA
-518 EQKFGFLL
+518 QEKFGFLL
-526 DAFKYGAPPHAGIAL
+526 DAFRYGAPPHAGIAL
-541 GLDRLVMLMLHLDS
+541 GLDRLVMLMLRLGS

-570 PLTQAP
+570 QMTQAP
-576 STVADKQLKELHIKV
+576 SEVVDMQLKELHIRV
-591 DIKKEKDLFEKA
+591 DVKKEKNLLI

>member
-1 METMAGMRRSC
+1 METMAGMHRSC
-12 GCGKVT
+12 GCGRVT
-18 EKDVGKELT
+18 EKDCGKELT

-46 RDRSGIVQLVL
+46 RDRSGIVQVVM
-57 SPQYGEE
+57 SPQYGED
-64 AFHKAEGVRSEYVLA
+64 AFHKAEDVRSEYVLA
-79 VKGKVRERS
+79 IRGIVRERS
-88 ADTVNPKMKTGKVEV
+88 PETVNPKMQTGKIEV
-103 VVSELRVLNKAK
+103 VVSEMRVLNKAK

-121 EDGIDVDENV
+121 EDGIDVDETV
-131 RLKYRY
+131 RLKHRY
-137 IDLRRPEMQNH
+137 IDLRRPEMQRN
-148 LIMRHKIVHEMRTFL
+148 LIMRHKIVHEMRQFL
-163 DENDFLEIETPMLTK
+163 DAHDFLEVETPILTK

-222 VARCFRDEDLRADRQ
+222 IARCFRDEDLRADRQ

-242 LDMEL
+242 LDIEL

-262 MQRVFKKVLNRDIEI
+262 MQRIFKNVLNVDIQI
-277 PFKRIKWD
+277 PFKRITWD

-298 RFDMHFYN
+298 RFDMHFYD

-311 RDTGFKVFRSVL
+311 RDTGFKVFRNVL
-323 DNGGVV
+323 DNGGIV
-329 KAINVKGDAAIP
+329 KALTVKGDAAIP

-353 HYGAKG
+353 NYGAKG
-359 LAWIGFN
+359 LAWIGLN
-366 EDGSL
+366 KDGSL

-385 EIGKACE
+385 EIGKFCE
-392 AEKGDLVLIIADKPK
+392 AENGDLILIIADKPK

-427 DPNEFCFRWVTDFPM
+427 DENEFCFRWVTDFPM

-447 EEHRYVAEHHPFTAP
+447 EDKRWVAEHHPFTAP

-501 DLQEKVFKA
+501 ELQEKVFKA
-510 IGISQEEA
+510 IGITHEEA
-518 EQKFGFLL
+518 QEKFGFLL
-526 DAFKYGAPPHAGIAL
+526 DAFRYGAPPHAGIAL
-541 GLDRLVMLMLHLDS
+541 GLDRLVMLMLRLGS

-570 PLTQAP
+570 QMTQAP
-576 STVADKQLKELHIKV
+576 SEVVDMQLKELHIRV
-591 DIKKEKDLFEKA
+591 DVKKEKNLLI

>member
-1 METMAGMRRSC
+1 METMAGMHRSC
-12 GCGKVT
+12 GCGRVT
-18 EKDVGKELT
+18 EKDCGKELT

-46 RDRSGIVQLVL
+46 RDRSGIVQVVM
-57 SPQYGEE
+57 SPQYGED
-64 AFHKAEGVRSEYVLA
+64 AFHKAEDVRSEYVLA
-79 VKGKVRERS
+79 IRGIVRERS
-88 ADTVNPKMKTGKVEV
+88 PETVNPKMQTGKIEV
-103 VVSELRVLNKAK
+103 VVSEMRVLNKAK

-121 EDGIDVDENV
+121 EDGIDVDETV
-131 RLKYRY
+131 RLKHRY
-137 IDLRRPEMQNH
+137 IDLRRPEMQRN
-148 LIMRHKIVHEMRTFL
+148 LIMRHKIVHEMRQFL
-163 DENDFLEIETPMLTK
+163 DAHDFLEVETPILTK

-222 VARCFRDEDLRADRQ
+222 IARCFRDEDLRADRQ

-242 LDMEL
+242 LDIEL

-262 MQRVFKKVLNRDIEI
+262 MQRIFKNVLNVDIQI
-277 PFKRIKWD
+277 PFKRITWD

-298 RFDMHFYN
+298 RFDMHFYD

-311 RDTGFKVFRSVL
+311 RDTGFKVFRNVL
-323 DNGGVV
+323 DNGGIV
-329 KAINVKGDAAIP
+329 KAITVKGDAAIP

-353 HYGAKG
+353 NYGAKG
-359 LAWIGFN
+359 LAWIGLN
-366 EDGSL
+366 KDGSL

-385 EIGKACE
+385 EIGKFCE
-392 AEKGDLVLIIADKPK
+392 AENGDLILIIADKPK

-427 DPNEFCFRWVTDFPM
+427 DENEFCFRWVTDFPM

-447 EEHRYVAEHHPFTAP
+447 EDKRWVAEHHPFTAP

-501 DLQEKVFKA
+501 ELQEKVFKA
-510 IGISQEEA
+510 IGITHEEA
-518 EQKFGFLL
+518 QEKFGFLL
-526 DAFKYGAPPHAGIAL
+526 DAFRYGAPPHAGIAL
-541 GLDRLVMLMLHLDS
+541 GLDRLVMLMLRLGS

-570 PLTQAP
+570 QMTQAP
-576 STVADKQLKELHIKV
+576 SEVVDMQLKELNIRV
-591 DIKKEKDLFEKA
+591 DVKKEKNLLI

>member
-1 METMAGMRRSC
+1 METMAGMHRSC
-12 GCGKVT
+12 GCGRVT
-18 EKDVGKELT
+18 AKDCGKELT
-27 LAGWVNTRR
+27 LAGWVNTHR

-46 RDRSGIVQLVL
+46 RDRSGIVQVVM
-57 SPQYGEE
+57 SPQYGED
-64 AFHKAEGVRSEYVLA
+64 AFHKAEDVRSEYVLA
-79 VKGKVRERS
+79 IRGIVRERS
-88 ADTVNPKMKTGKVEV
+88 PETVNPKMQTGKIEV
-103 VVSELRVLNKAK
+103 VVSEMRVLNKAK

-121 EDGIDVDENV
+121 EDGIDVDETV
-131 RLKYRY
+131 RLKHRY
-137 IDLRRPEMQNH
+137 IDLRRPEMQRN
-148 LIMRHKIVHEMRTFL
+148 LIMRHKIVHEMRQFL
-163 DENDFLEIETPMLTK
+163 DAHDFLEVETPILTK

-222 VARCFRDEDLRADRQ
+222 IARCFRDEDLRADRQ

-242 LDMEL
+242 LDIEL

-262 MQRVFKKVLNRDIEI
+262 LQRIFKNVLNVDIQI
-277 PFKRIKWD
+277 PFKRITWD

-298 RFDMHFYN
+298 RFDMHFYD

-311 RDTGFKVFRSVL
+311 RDTGFKVFRNVL
-323 DNGGVV
+323 DNGGIV
-329 KAINVKGDAAIP
+329 KAITVKGDAAIP

-353 HYGAKG
+353 NYGAKG
-359 LAWIGFN
+359 LAWIGLN
-366 EDGSL
+366 KDGSL

-385 EIGKACE
+385 EIGKFCE
-392 AEKGDLVLIIADKPK
+392 AENGDLILIIADKPK

-427 DPNEFCFRWVTDFPM
+427 DENEFCFRWVTDFPM

-447 EEHRYVAEHHPFTAP
+447 EDKRWVAEHHPFTAP

-501 DLQEKVFKA
+501 ELQEKVFKA
-510 IGISQEEA
+510 IGITHEEA
-518 EQKFGFLL
+518 QEKFGFLL
-526 DAFKYGAPPHAGIAL
+526 DAFRYGAPPHAGIAL
-541 GLDRLVMLMLHLDS
+541 GLDRLVMLMLRLGS

-570 PLTQAP
+570 QMTQAP
-576 STVADKQLKELHIKV
+576 SEVVDMQLKELHIRV
-591 DIKKEKDLFEKA
+591 DVKKEKNLLI

>member
-1 METMAGMRRSC
+1 METMAGMHRSC
-12 GCGKVT
+12 GCGRVT
-18 EKDVGKELT
+18 EKDCGKELT

-46 RDRSGIVQLVL
+46 RDRSGIVQVVM
-57 SPQYGEE
+57 SPQYGED
-64 AFHKAEGVRSEYVLA
+64 AFHKAEDVRSEYVLA
-79 VKGKVRERS
+79 IRGIVRERS
-88 ADTVNPKMKTGKVEV
+88 PETVNPKMQTGKIEV
-103 VVSELRVLNKAK
+103 VVSEMRVLNKAK

-121 EDGIDVDENV
+121 EDGIDVDETV
-131 RLKYRY
+131 RLKHRY
-137 IDLRRPEMQNH
+137 IDLRRPEMQRN
-148 LIMRHKIVHEMRTFL
+148 LIMRHKIVHEMRQFL
-163 DENDFLEIETPMLTK
+163 DAHDFLEVETPILTK

-222 VARCFRDEDLRADRQ
+222 IARCFRDEDLRADRQ

-242 LDMEL
+242 LDIEL

-262 MQRVFKKVLNRDIEI
+262 MQRIFKNVLNVDIQI
-277 PFKRIKWD
+277 PFKRITWD

-298 RFDMHFYN
+298 RFDMHFYD

-311 RDTGFKVFRSVL
+311 RDTGFKVFRNVL
-323 DNGGVV
+323 DNGGIV
-329 KAINVKGDAAIP
+329 KAITVKGDAAIP

-353 HYGAKG
+353 NYGAKG
-359 LAWIGFN
+359 LAWIGLN
-366 EDGSL
+366 KDGSL

-385 EIGKACE
+385 EIGKFCE
-392 AEKGDLVLIIADKPK
+392 AENGDLILIIADKPK

-427 DPNEFCFRWVTDFPM
+427 DENEFCFRWVTDFPM

-447 EEHRYVAEHHPFTAP
+447 EDKRWVAEHHPFTAP

-501 DLQEKVFKA
+501 ELQEKVFKA
-510 IGISQEEA
+510 IGITHEEA
-518 EQKFGFLL
+518 QEKFGFLL
-526 DAFKYGAPPHAGIAL
+526 DAFRYGAPPHAGIAL
-541 GLDRLVMLMLHLDS
+541 GLDRLVMLMLRLGS

-570 PLTQAP
+570 QMTQAP
-576 STVADKQLKELHIKV
+576 SEVVDMQLKELHIRV
-591 DIKKEKDLFEKA
+591 DVKKEKNLLI

>member
-1 METMAGMRRSC
+1 METMAGMHRSC
-12 GCGKVT
+12 GCGRVT
-18 EKDVGKELT
+18 EKDCGKELT

-46 RDRSGIVQLVL
+46 RDRSGIVQVVM
-57 SPQYGEE
+57 SPQYGED
-64 AFHKAEGVRSEYVLA
+64 AFHKAEDVRSEYVLA
-79 VKGKVRERS
+79 IRGIVRERS
-88 ADTVNPKMKTGKVEV
+88 PETVNPKMQTGKIEV
-103 VVSELRVLNKAK
+103 VVSEMRVLNKAK

-121 EDGIDVDENV
+121 EDGIDVDETV
-131 RLKYRY
+131 RLKHRY
-137 IDLRRPEMQNH
+137 IDLRRPEMQRN
-148 LIMRHKIVHEMRTFL
+148 LIMRHKIVHEMRQFL
-163 DENDFLEIETPMLTK
+163 DAHDFLEVETPILTK

-222 VARCFRDEDLRADRQ
+222 IARCFRDEDLRADRQ

-242 LDMEL
+242 LDIEL

-262 MQRVFKKVLNRDIEI
+262 MQRIFKNVLNVDIQI
-277 PFKRIKWD
+277 PFKRITWD

-298 RFDMHFYN
+298 RFDMHFYD

-311 RDTGFKVFRSVL
+311 RDTGFKVFRNVL
-323 DNGGVV
+323 DNGGIV
-329 KAINVKGDAAIP
+329 KAITVKGDAAIP

-353 HYGAKG
+353 NYGAKG
-359 LAWIGFN
+359 LAWIGLN
-366 EDGSL
+366 KDGSL

-385 EIGKACE
+385 EIGKFCE
-392 AEKGDLVLIIADKPK
+392 AENGDLILIIADKPK

-427 DPNEFCFRWVTDFPM
+427 DENEFCFRWVTDFPM

-447 EEHRYVAEHHPFTAP
+447 EDKRWVAEHHPFTAP

-483 MVLNGVEAGGGS
+483 MVLNGVEVGGGS

-501 DLQEKVFKA
+501 ELQEKVFKA
-510 IGISQEEA
+510 IGITHEEA
-518 EQKFGFLL
+518 QEKFGFLL
-526 DAFKYGAPPHAGIAL
+526 DAFRYGAPPHAGIAL
-541 GLDRLVMLMLHLDS
+541 GLDRLVMLMLRLGS

-570 PLTQAP
+570 QMTQAP
-576 STVADKQLKELHIKV
+576 SEVVDMQLKELHIRV
-591 DIKKEKDLFEKA
+591 DVKKEKNLLI

>member
-1 METMAGMRRSC
+1 MENMAGMHRSC
-12 GCGKVT
+12 GFGEVKDNDSGKV
-18 EKDVGKELT
+18 LT
-27 LAGWVNTRR
+27 LAGWVQRRR

-46 RDRSGIVQLVL
+46 RDRTGLVQLVF

-64 AFHKAEGVRSEYVLA
+64 AFHKAEDVRNEYVVA
-79 VKGKVRERS
+79 VVGKVRERS
-88 ADTVNPKMKTGKVEV
+88 EETINPHMKTGRLEV
-103 VVSELRVLNKAK
+103 VVSEMRVLNKAK
-115 TPPFYV
+115 TPPFYI
-121 EDGIDVDENV
+121 EDGVDVDENV
-131 RLKYRY
+131 RLRYRY
-137 IDLRRPEMQNH
+137 LDLRRPEMQRN
-148 LIMRHKIVHEMRTFL
+148 LIMRHKITHEMREFL
-163 DENDFLEIETPMLTK
+163 DERGFLEIETPMLTK

-215 GLERYFQ
+215 GFERYFQ

-242 LDMEL
+242 LDMEV
-247 SFEDQDFILDLMEHM
+247 SFEDQDFILDLVEHM
-262 MQRVFKKVLNRDIEI
+262 MQRVFKNVLDVDIQI
-277 PFKRIKWD
+277 PFQRITWT

-298 RFDMHFYN
+298 RFDMHFYD

-311 RDTGFKVFRSVL
+311 RDTGFKVFRNVL

-329 KAINVKGDAAIP
+329 KAINVKGDAKIP
-341 RRELDGLVDYVG
+341 RRELDGLVEYVG

-366 EDGSL
+366 EDGTL

-385 EIGKACE
+385 EIGRFCE
-392 AEKGDLVLIIADKPK
+392 AEKGDLILIIADKPK

-417 LEMARRMNLI
+417 LEMGRRMNLI
-427 DPNEFCFRWVTDFPM
+427 DPNEFCFRWVVDFPM

-447 EEHRYVAEHHPFTAP
+447 EEKRYVAEHHPFTAP

-468 YLLTDPSKVY
+468 YLLTNPEKVY

-501 DLQEKVFKA
+501 DLQEKVFQA
-510 IGISQEEA
+510 IGISKEEA
-518 EQKFGFLL
+518 EEKFGFLL
-526 DAFKYGAPPHAGIAL
+526 KAFQYGAPPHEGLAF
-541 GLDRLVMLMLHLDS
+541 GLDRLVMLMLHRES

-570 PLTQAP
+570 QMSEAP
-576 STVADKQLKELHIKV
+576 NVVTDKQLEELHIKLV
-591 DIKKEKDLFEKA
+591 TKEDKEKELF

>member
-1 METMAGMRRSC
+1 METMAGMHRSC
-12 GCGKVT
+12 GCGRVT
-18 EKDVGKELT
+18 EKDCGKELT

-46 RDRSGIVQLVL
+46 RDRSGIVQVVM
-57 SPQYGEE
+57 SPQYGED
-64 AFHKAEGVRSEYVLA
+64 AFHKAEDVRSEYVLA
-79 VKGKVRERS
+79 IRGIVRERS
-88 ADTVNPKMKTGKVEV
+88 PETVNPKMQTGKIEV
-103 VVSELRVLNKAK
+103 VVSEMRVLNKAK

-121 EDGIDVDENV
+121 EDGIDVDETV
-131 RLKYRY
+131 RLKHRY
-137 IDLRRPEMQNH
+137 IDLRRPEMQRN
-148 LIMRHKIVHEMRTFL
+148 LIMRHKIVHEMRQFL
-163 DENDFLEIETPMLTK
+163 DAHDFLEVETPILTK

-222 VARCFRDEDLRADRQ
+222 IARCFRDEDLRADRQ

-242 LDMEL
+242 LDIEL

-262 MQRVFKKVLNRDIEI
+262 MQRIFKNVLNVDIQI
-277 PFKRIKWD
+277 PFKRITWD

-298 RFDMHFYN
+298 RFDMHFYD

-311 RDTGFKVFRSVL
+311 RDTGFKVFRNVL
-323 DNGGVV
+323 DNGGIV
-329 KAINVKGDAAIP
+329 KAITVKGDAAIP

-353 HYGAKG
+353 NYGAKG
-359 LAWIGFN
+359 LAWIGLN
-366 EDGSL
+366 KDGSL

-385 EIGKACE
+385 EIGKFCE
-392 AEKGDLVLIIADKPK
+392 AENGDLILIIADKPK

-427 DPNEFCFRWVTDFPM
+427 DENEFCFRWVTDFPM

-447 EEHRYVAEHHPFTAP
+447 EDKRWVAEHHPFTAP

-501 DLQEKVFKA
+501 ELQEKVFKT
-510 IGISQEEA
+510 IGITHEEA
-518 EQKFGFLL
+518 QEKFGFLL
-526 DAFKYGAPPHAGIAL
+526 DAFRYGAPPHAGIAL
-541 GLDRLVMLMLHLDS
+541 GLDRLVMLMLRLGS

-570 PLTQAP
+570 QMTQAP
-576 STVADKQLKELHIKV
+576 SEVVDMQLKELYIRV
-591 DIKKEKDLFEKA
+591 DVKKEKNLLI

>member
-1 METMAGMRRSC
+1 METMAGMHRSC
-12 GCGKVT
+12 GCGRVT
-18 EKDVGKELT
+18 EKDCGKELT
-27 LAGWVNTRR
+27 LAGWINTRR

-46 RDRSGIVQLVL
+46 RDRSGIVQVVM
-57 SPQYGEE
+57 SPQYGED
-64 AFHKAEGVRSEYVLA
+64 AFHKAEDVRSEYVLA
-79 VKGKVRERS
+79 IRGIVRERS
-88 ADTVNPKMKTGKVEV
+88 PETVNPKMQTGKIEV
-103 VVSELRVLNKAK
+103 VVSEMRVLNKAK

-121 EDGIDVDENV
+121 EDGIDVDETV
-131 RLKYRY
+131 RLKHRY
-137 IDLRRPEMQNH
+137 IDLRRPEMQRN
-148 LIMRHKIVHEMRTFL
+148 LIMRHKIVHEMRQFL
-163 DENDFLEIETPMLTK
+163 DAHDFLEVETPILTK

-222 VARCFRDEDLRADRQ
+222 IARCFRDEDLRADRQ

-242 LDMEL
+242 LDIEL

-262 MQRVFKKVLNRDIEI
+262 MQRIFKNVLNVDIQI
-277 PFKRIKWD
+277 PFKRITWD

-298 RFDMHFYN
+298 RFDMHFYD

-311 RDTGFKVFRSVL
+311 RDTGFKVFRNVL
-323 DNGGVV
+323 DNGGIV
-329 KAINVKGDAAIP
+329 KAITVKGDAAIP

-353 HYGAKG
+353 NYGAKG
-359 LAWIGFN
+359 LAWIGLN
-366 EDGSL
+366 KDGSL

-385 EIGKACE
+385 EIGKFCE
-392 AEKGDLVLIIADKPK
+392 AENGDLILIIADKPK

-427 DPNEFCFRWVTDFPM
+427 DENEFCFRWVTDFPM

-447 EEHRYVAEHHPFTAP
+447 EDKRWVAEHHPFTAP

-501 DLQEKVFKA
+501 ELQEKVFKA
-510 IGISQEEA
+510 IGITHEEA
-518 EQKFGFLL
+518 QEKFGFLL
-526 DAFKYGAPPHAGIAL
+526 DAFRYGAPPHAGIAL
-541 GLDRLVMLMLHLDS
+541 GLDRLVMLMLRLGS

-570 PLTQAP
+570 QMTQAP
-576 STVADKQLKELHIKV
+576 SEVVDMQLKELHIRV
-591 DIKKEKDLFEKA
+591 DVKKEKNLLI

>member
-1 METMAGMRRSC
+1 METMAGMHRSC
-12 GCGKVT
+12 GCGRVT
-18 EKDVGKELT
+18 EKDCGKELT
-27 LAGWVNTRR
+27 LTGWVNTRR

-46 RDRSGIVQLVL
+46 RDRSGIVQVVM
-57 SPQYGEE
+57 SPQYGED
-64 AFHKAEGVRSEYVLA
+64 AFHKAEDVRSEYVLA
-79 VKGKVRERS
+79 IRGIVRERS
-88 ADTVNPKMKTGKVEV
+88 PETVNPKMQTGKIEV
-103 VVSELRVLNKAK
+103 VVSEMRVLNKAK

-121 EDGIDVDENV
+121 EDGIDVDETV

-137 IDLRRPEMQNH
+137 IDLRRPEMQRN
-148 LIMRHKIVHEMRTFL
+148 LIMRHKIVHEMRQFL
-163 DENDFLEIETPMLTK
+163 DAHDFLEVETPILTK

-222 VARCFRDEDLRADRQ
+222 IARCFRDEDLRADRQ

-242 LDMEL
+242 LDIEL

-262 MQRVFKKVLNRDIEI
+262 MQRIFKNVLNVDIQI
-277 PFKRIKWD
+277 PFKRITWD

-298 RFDMHFYN
+298 RFDMHFYD

-311 RDTGFKVFRSVL
+311 RDTGFKVFRNVL
-323 DNGGVV
+323 DNGGIV
-329 KAINVKGDAAIP
+329 KAITVKGDAAIP

-353 HYGAKG
+353 NYGAKG
-359 LAWIGFN
+359 LAWIGLN
-366 EDGSL
+366 KDGSL

-385 EIGKACE
+385 EIGKFCE
-392 AEKGDLVLIIADKPK
+392 AENGDLILIIADKPK

-427 DPNEFCFRWVTDFPM
+427 DENEFCFRWVTDFPM

-447 EEHRYVAEHHPFTAP
+447 EDKRWVAEHHPFTAP

-501 DLQEKVFKA
+501 ELQEKVFKA
-510 IGISQEEA
+510 IGITHEEA
-518 EQKFGFLL
+518 QEKFGFLL
-526 DAFKYGAPPHAGIAL
+526 DAFRYGAPPHAGIAL
-541 GLDRLVMLMLHLDS
+541 GLDRLVMLMLRLGS

-570 PLTQAP
+570 QMTQAP
-576 STVADKQLKELHIKV
+576 SEVVDMQLKELHIRV
-591 DIKKEKDLFEKA
+591 DVKKEKNLLI

>member
-1 METMAGMRRSC
+1 METMAGMHRSC
-12 GCGKVT
+12 GCGRVT
-18 EKDVGKELT
+18 EKDCGKELT

-46 RDRSGIVQLVL
+46 RDRSGIVQVVM
-57 SPQYGEE
+57 SPQYGED
-64 AFHKAEGVRSEYVLA
+64 AFHKAEDVRSEYVLA
-79 VKGKVRERS
+79 IRGIVRERS
-88 ADTVNPKMKTGKVEV
+88 PETVNPKMQTGKIEV
-103 VVSELRVLNKAK
+103 VVSEMCVLNKAK

-121 EDGIDVDENV
+121 EDGIDVDETV
-131 RLKYRY
+131 RLKHRY
-137 IDLRRPEMQNH
+137 IDLRRPEMQRN
-148 LIMRHKIVHEMRTFL
+148 LIMRHKIVHEMRQFL
-163 DENDFLEIETPMLTK
+163 DAHDFLEVETPILTK

-222 VARCFRDEDLRADRQ
+222 IARCFRDEDLRADRQ

-242 LDMEL
+242 LDIEL

-262 MQRVFKKVLNRDIEI
+262 MQRIFKNVLNVDIQI
-277 PFKRIKWD
+277 PFKRITWD

-298 RFDMHFYN
+298 RFDMHFYD

-311 RDTGFKVFRSVL
+311 RDTGFKVFRNVL
-323 DNGGVV
+323 DNGGIV
-329 KAINVKGDAAIP
+329 KAITVKGDAAIP

-353 HYGAKG
+353 NYGAKG
-359 LAWIGFN
+359 LAWIGLN
-366 EDGSL
+366 KDGSL

-385 EIGKACE
+385 EIGKFCE
-392 AEKGDLVLIIADKPK
+392 AENGDLILIIADKPK

-427 DPNEFCFRWVTDFPM
+427 DENEFCFRWVTDFPM

-447 EEHRYVAEHHPFTAP
+447 EDKRWVAEHHPFTAP

-501 DLQEKVFKA
+501 ELQEKVFKA
-510 IGISQEEA
+510 IGITHEEA
-518 EQKFGFLL
+518 QEKFGFLL
-526 DAFKYGAPPHAGIAL
+526 DAFRYGAPPHAGIAL
-541 GLDRLVMLMLHLDS
+541 GLDRLVMLMLRLGS

-570 PLTQAP
+570 QMTQAP
-576 STVADKQLKELHIKV
+576 SEVVDMQLKELHIRV
-591 DIKKEKDLFEKA
+591 DVKKEKNLLI

>member
-1 METMAGMRRSC
+1 MAGMHRSC
-12 GCGKVT
+12 GCGRVT
-18 EKDVGKELT
+18 EKDCGKELT

-46 RDRSGIVQLVL
+46 RDRSGIVQVVM
-57 SPQYGEE
+57 SPQYGED
-64 AFHKAEGVRSEYVLA
+64 AFHKAEDVRSEYVLA
-79 VKGKVRERS
+79 IRGIVRERS
-88 ADTVNPKMKTGKVEV
+88 PETVNPKMQTGKIEV
-103 VVSELRVLNKAK
+103 VVSEMRVLNKAK

-121 EDGIDVDENV
+121 EDGIDVDETV
-131 RLKYRY
+131 RLKHRY
-137 IDLRRPEMQNH
+137 IDLRRPEMQRN
-148 LIMRHKIVHEMRTFL
+148 LIMRHKIVHEMRQFL
-163 DENDFLEIETPMLTK
+163 DAHDFLEVETPILTK

-222 VARCFRDEDLRADRQ
+222 IARCFRDEDLRADRQ

-242 LDMEL
+242 LDIEL

-262 MQRVFKKVLNRDIEI
+262 MQRIFKNVLNVDIQI
-277 PFKRIKWD
+277 PFKRITWD

-298 RFDMHFYN
+298 RFDMHFYD

-311 RDTGFKVFRSVL
+311 RDTGFKVFRNVL
-323 DNGGVV
+323 DNGGIV
-329 KAINVKGDAAIP
+329 KAITVKGDAAIP

-353 HYGAKG
+353 NYGAKG
-359 LAWIGFN
+359 LAWIGLN
-366 EDGSL
+366 KDGSL

-385 EIGKACE
+385 EIGKFCE
-392 AEKGDLVLIIADKPK
+392 AENGDLILIIADKPK

-427 DPNEFCFRWVTDFPM
+427 DENEFCFRWVTDFPM

-447 EEHRYVAEHHPFTAP
+447 EDKRWVAEHHPFTAP

-501 DLQEKVFKA
+501 ELQEKVFKA
-510 IGISQEEA
+510 IGITHEEA
-518 EQKFGFLL
+518 QEKFGFLL
-526 DAFKYGAPPHAGIAL
+526 DAFRYGAPPHAGIAL
-541 GLDRLVMLMLHLDS
+541 GLDRLVMLMLRLGS

-570 PLTQAP
+570 QMTQAP
-576 STVADKQLKELHIKV
+576 SEVVDMQLKELYIRV
-591 DIKKEKDLFEKA
+591 DVKKEKNLLI

>member
-1 METMAGMRRSC
+1 METMAGMHRSC
-12 GCGKVT
+12 GCGRVT
-18 EKDVGKELT
+18 EKDCGKELT

-46 RDRSGIVQLVL
+46 RDRSGIVQVVM
-57 SPQYGEE
+57 SPQYGED
-64 AFHKAEGVRSEYVLA
+64 AFHKAEDVRSEYVLA
-79 VKGKVRERS
+79 IRGIVRERS
-88 ADTVNPKMKTGKVEV
+88 PETVNPKMQTGKIEV
-103 VVSELRVLNKAK
+103 VVSEMRVLNKAK

-121 EDGIDVDENV
+121 EDGIDVDETV
-131 RLKYRY
+131 RLKHRY
-137 IDLRRPEMQNH
+137 IDLRRPEMQRN
-148 LIMRHKIVHEMRTFL
+148 LIMRHKIVHEMRQFL
-163 DENDFLEIETPMLTK
+163 DAHDFLEVETPILTK

-222 VARCFRDEDLRADRQ
+222 IARCFRDEDLRADRQ

-242 LDMEL
+242 LDIEL

-262 MQRVFKKVLNRDIEI
+262 MQRIFKNVLNVDIQI
-277 PFKRIKWD
+277 PFKRITWD

-298 RFDMHFYN
+298 RFDMHFYD

-311 RDTGFKVFRSVL
+311 RDTGFKVFRNVL
-323 DNGGVV
+323 DNGGIV
-329 KAINVKGDAAIP
+329 KAITAKGDAAIP

-353 HYGAKG
+353 NYGAKG
-359 LAWIGFN
+359 LAWIGLN
-366 EDGSL
+366 KDGSL

-385 EIGKACE
+385 EIGKFCE
-392 AEKGDLVLIIADKPK
+392 AENGDLILIIADKPK

-427 DPNEFCFRWVTDFPM
+427 DENEFCFRWVTDFPM

-447 EEHRYVAEHHPFTAP
+447 EDKRWVAEHHPFTAP

-501 DLQEKVFKA
+501 ELQEKVFKA
-510 IGISQEEA
+510 IGITHEEA
-518 EQKFGFLL
+518 QEKFGFLL
-526 DAFKYGAPPHAGIAL
+526 DAFRYGAPPHAGIAL
-541 GLDRLVMLMLHLDS
+541 GLDRLVMLMLRLGS

-570 PLTQAP
+570 QMTQAP
-576 STVADKQLKELHIKV
+576 SEVVDMQLKELHIRV
-591 DIKKEKDLFEKA
+591 DVKKEKNLLI

>member
-1 METMAGMRRSC
+1 METMAGMHRSC
-12 GCGKVT
+12 GCGRVT
-18 EKDVGKELT
+18 EKDCGKELT

-46 RDRSGIVQLVL
+46 RDRSGIVQVVV
-57 SPQYGEE
+57 SPQYGED
-64 AFHKAEGVRSEYVLA
+64 AFHKAEDVRSEYVLA
-79 VKGKVRERS
+79 IRGIVRERS
-88 ADTVNPKMKTGKVEV
+88 PETVNPKMQTGKIEV
-103 VVSELRVLNKAK
+103 VVSEMRVLNKAK

-121 EDGIDVDENV
+121 EDGIDVDETV
-131 RLKYRY
+131 RLKHRY
-137 IDLRRPEMQNH
+137 IDLRRPEMQRN
-148 LIMRHKIVHEMRTFL
+148 LIMRHKIVHEMRQFL
-163 DENDFLEIETPMLTK
+163 DAHDFLEVETPILTK

-222 VARCFRDEDLRADRQ
+222 IARCFRDEDLRADRQ

-262 MQRVFKKVLNRDIEI
+262 MQRIFKNVLNVDIQI
-277 PFKRIKWD
+277 PFKRITWD

-298 RFDMHFYN
+298 RFDMHFYD
-306 ISDLL
+306 ISNLL
-311 RDTGFKVFRSVL
+311 RDTGFKVFRNVL
-323 DNGGVV
+323 DNGGIV
-329 KAINVKGDAAIP
+329 KAITVKGDAAIP

-353 HYGAKG
+353 NYGAKG
-359 LAWIGFN
+359 LAWIGLN
-366 EDGSL
+366 KDGSL

-385 EIGKACE
+385 EIGKFCE
-392 AEKGDLVLIIADKPK
+392 AENGDLILIIADKPK

-427 DPNEFCFRWVTDFPM
+427 DENEFCFRWVTDFPM

-447 EEHRYVAEHHPFTAP
+447 EDKRWVAEHHPFTAP

-501 DLQEKVFKA
+501 ELQEKVFKA
-510 IGISQEEA
+510 IGITHEEA
-518 EQKFGFLL
+518 QEKFGFLL
-526 DAFKYGAPPHAGIAL
+526 DAFRYGAPPHAGIAL
-541 GLDRLVMLMLHLDS
+541 GLDRLVMLMLRLGS

-570 PLTQAP
+570 QMTQAP
-576 STVADKQLKELHIKV
+576 SEVVDMQLKELHIRV
-591 DIKKEKDLFEKA
+591 DVKKEKNLLI

>member
-1 METMAGMRRSC
+1 METMAGMHRSC
-12 GCGKVT
+12 GCGRVT
-18 EKDVGKELT
+18 EKDCGKELT

-46 RDRSGIVQLVL
+46 RDRSGIVQVVM
-57 SPQYGEE
+57 SPQYGED
-64 AFHKAEGVRSEYVLA
+64 AFHKAEDVRSEYVLA
-79 VKGKVRERS
+79 IRGIVRERS
-88 ADTVNPKMKTGKVEV
+88 PETVNPKMQTGKIEV
-103 VVSELRVLNKAK
+103 VASEMRVLNKAK

-121 EDGIDVDENV
+121 EDGIDVDETV
-131 RLKYRY
+131 RLKHRY
-137 IDLRRPEMQNH
+137 IDLRRPEMQRN
-148 LIMRHKIVHEMRTFL
+148 LIMRHKIVHEMRQFL
-163 DENDFLEIETPMLTK
+163 DAHDFLEVETPILTK

-222 VARCFRDEDLRADRQ
+222 IARCFRDEDLRADRQ

-242 LDMEL
+242 LDIEL

-262 MQRVFKKVLNRDIEI
+262 MQRIFKNVLNVDIQI
-277 PFKRIKWD
+277 PFKRITWD
-285 DAMNLYGSDKPDL
+285 DAVNLYGSDKPDL
-298 RFDMHFYN
+298 RFDMHFYD

-311 RDTGFKVFRSVL
+311 RDTGFKVFRNVL
-323 DNGGVV
+323 DNGGIV
-329 KAINVKGDAAIP
+329 KAITVKGDAAIP

-353 HYGAKG
+353 NYGAKG
-359 LAWIGFN
+359 LAWIGLN
-366 EDGSL
+366 KDGSL

-385 EIGKACE
+385 EIGKFCE
-392 AEKGDLVLIIADKPK
+392 AENGDLILIIADKPK

-427 DPNEFCFRWVTDFPM
+427 DENEFCFRWVTDFPM

-447 EEHRYVAEHHPFTAP
+447 EDKRWVAEHHPFTAP

-501 DLQEKVFKA
+501 ELQEKVFKA
-510 IGISQEEA
+510 IGITHEEA
-518 EQKFGFLL
+518 QEKFGFLL
-526 DAFKYGAPPHAGIAL
+526 DAFRYGAPPHAGIAL
-541 GLDRLVMLMLHLDS
+541 GLDRLVMLMLRLGS

-570 PLTQAP
+570 QMTQAP
-576 STVADKQLKELHIKV
+576 SEVVDMQLKELHIRV
-591 DIKKEKDLFEKA
+591 DVKKEKNLLI

>member
-1 METMAGMRRSC
+1 METMAGMHRSC
-12 GCGKVT
+12 GCGRVT
-18 EKDVGKELT
+18 AKDCGKELT

-46 RDRSGIVQLVL
+46 RDRSGIVQVVM
-57 SPQYGEE
+57 SPQYGED
-64 AFHKAEGVRSEYVLA
+64 AFHKAEDVRSEYVLA
-79 VKGKVRERS
+79 IRGIVRERS
-88 ADTVNPKMKTGKVEV
+88 PETVNPKMQTGKIEV
-103 VVSELRVLNKAK
+103 VVSEMRVLNKAK

-121 EDGIDVDENV
+121 EDGIDVDETV
-131 RLKYRY
+131 RLKHRY
-137 IDLRRPEMQNH
+137 IDLRRPEMQRN
-148 LIMRHKIVHEMRTFL
+148 LIMRHKIVHEMRQFL
-163 DENDFLEIETPMLTK
+163 DAHDFLEVETPILTK

-222 VARCFRDEDLRADRQ
+222 IARCFRDEDLRADRQ

-242 LDMEL
+242 LDIEL

-262 MQRVFKKVLNRDIEI
+262 MQRIFKNVLNVDIQI
-277 PFKRIKWD
+277 PFKRITWD

-298 RFDMHFYN
+298 RFDMHFYD

-311 RDTGFKVFRSVL
+311 RDTGFKVFRNIL
-323 DNGGVV
+323 DNGGIV
-329 KAINVKGDAAIP
+329 KAITVKGDAAIP
-341 RRELDGLVDYVG
+341 RRELDSLVDYVG
-353 HYGAKG
+353 NYGAKG
-359 LAWIGFN
+359 LAWIGLN
-366 EDGSL
+366 KDGSL

-385 EIGKACE
+385 EIGKFCE
-392 AEKGDLVLIIADKPK
+392 AENGDLILIIADKPK

-427 DPNEFCFRWVTDFPM
+427 DENEFCFRWVTDFPM

-447 EEHRYVAEHHPFTAP
+447 EDKRWVAEHHPFTAP

-501 DLQEKVFKA
+501 ELQEKVFKA
-510 IGISQEEA
+510 IGITHEEA
-518 EQKFGFLL
+518 QEKFGFLL
-526 DAFKYGAPPHAGIAL
+526 DAFRYGAPPHAGIAL
-541 GLDRLVMLMLHLDS
+541 GLDRLVMLMLRLGS

-570 PLTQAP
+570 QMTQAP
-576 STVADKQLKELHIKV
+576 SEVVDMQLKELHIRV
-591 DIKKEKDLFEKA
+591 DVKKEKNLLI